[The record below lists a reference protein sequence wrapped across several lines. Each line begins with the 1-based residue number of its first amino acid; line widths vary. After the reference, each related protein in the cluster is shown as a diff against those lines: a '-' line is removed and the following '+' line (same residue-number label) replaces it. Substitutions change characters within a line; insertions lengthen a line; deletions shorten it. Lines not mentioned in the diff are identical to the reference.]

1 MTERERLVELI
12 DYILEHPEKTCL
24 QFHSGCSGC
33 KYEELDDCKSDRIA
47 DYLIANGVIVPT
59 HKPIGVA
66 PNRDKFISDVYC
78 PYCDALLSGYY
89 GDDPPQIITCYK
101 CGEYLDCTK
110 LITKEE
116 AEQALKGGVQ
126 E

>member
-12 DYILEHPEKTCL
+12 RQAEFAYLDFSKMHPCEKSLKDFT
-24 QFHSGCSGC
+24 
-33 KYEELDDCKSDRIA
+33 A

-59 HKPIGVA
+59 HKPIGVV
-66 PNRDKFISDVYC
+66 PNRDKFISDVCC

-89 GDDPPQIITCYK
+89 GDDPPKIITCYK

-110 LITKEE
+110 LITN
-116 AEQALKGGVQ
+116 
-126 E
+126 